1 MTRPE
6 VLIDTNDDF
15 VQLALAG
22 AAATPP
28 REPRAFYNEDGD
40 CIEFLTSDQGF
51 RMERIDKLV
60 TVYYGRETGEIV
72 GALLKGVK
80 RFVHEYLKDSPGFA
94 IDVQDGHVRLAC
106 LFTAGMWKQG
116 DSIRLHTYKKLRDAA
131 DQFDLSV
138 DVPELVG

>member
-6 VLIDTNDDF
+6 VQIDINDAF
-15 VQLALAG
+15 GQMVLAG
-22 AAATPP
+22 AVDSPP
-28 REPRAFYNEDGD
+28 PCPRAFYNEDGD
-40 CIEFLTSDQGF
+40 CIEFLISNQGY

-80 RFVHEYLKDSPGFA
+80 RFVREYLKDSPGFA

-116 DSIRLHTYKKLRDAA
+116 DKVRLHTYKKLRDEA
-131 DQFDLSV
+131 DHADLSV